1 MNKLLGIFVD
11 TILPILIIFVIIALG
26 ILIYTV
32 TRKKF
37 NRPIVELRTHSTPM
51 VSLKKS
57 FCTEDEMRFLEA
69 VHKSLPREFIAFPRI
84 GVSSLVE
91 PKGNLADYKS
101 IWNQYLDIVV
111 FLRKDMSPVLVIDLF
126 HSSPAQQQMKKL
138 DENVTNVLKVVKIPL
153 IRKQISEKYDIDE
166 LRVEMLNAMN
176 NTTVAYLK
184 EKIIENVK
192 NK

>member
-11 TILPILIIFVIIALG
+11 TILPIFIIIAIIALG
-26 ILIYTV
+26 VLIYTI

-37 NRPIVELRTHSTPM
+37 NKPVVELRTHSSPM
-51 VSLKKS
+51 VSLKKA

-101 IWNQYLDIVV
+101 VWNQYLDVV
-111 FLRKDMSPVLVIDLF
+111 IFLRKDMKPVLVIDLF
-126 HSSPAQQQMKKL
+126 HPSPAQQQLKKM
-138 DENVTNVLKVVKIPL
+138 DEHVTNVLKVVKIPL
-153 IRKQISEKYDIDE
+153 IRKQICEKYDIDE